1 MYTVS
6 GVAMSAVGQVAGLCC
21 LVGSL
26 AGCGDNSAPSNVTA
40 PGDDTK
46 AKTKIL
52 ETGTALLQG
61 KEPLEAL
68 NIYMNGFHFYS
79 GNMKAQMEAHHYC
92 SVVNEDV
99 NQCVIFDGNGKDAK
113 IMGVEYII
121 SKKLFDSLPVDERK
135 LWHSHVH
142 EVKSGQLVAPGIPQK
157 AEHEF
162 MEKII
167 GTYGK
172 TWHTWH
178 TDQKF
183 PLPVGHPM
191 LMMGFTADGQA
202 NEAMVSE
209 RDKRLELSSSEKR
222 KNRQSIGAPPISP
235 GADAWQQ
242 GDVLQL
248 ILQPV
253 PAATSGKHLR
263 TDPPQ

>member
-1 MYTVS
+1 MK
-6 GVAMSAVGQVAGLCC
+6 SAIPLALLTPFV
-21 LVGSL
+21 L
-26 AGCGDNSAPSNVTA
+26 AGCGDNNTPSNVTA

-46 AKTKIL
+46 AKTKVL

-61 KEPLEAL
+61 KQPLEAL
-68 NIYMNGFHFYS
+68 NIYMDGFHFYN
-79 GNMKAQMEAHHYC
+79 GDMKAQMEAHHYC

-121 SKKLFDSLPVDERK
+121 SAKLFETLPADEKK

-142 EVKSGQLVAPGIPQK
+142 EVKSGQLIAPGVPEK

-178 TDQKF
+178 TDQKLT
-183 PLPVGHPM
+183 LPMGHPL

-202 NEAMVSE
+202 NQAMIDE
-209 RDKRLELSSSEKR
+209 RDKRFKIASADKVKDR
-222 KNRQSIGAPPISP
+222 ASIPAPAIAA

-242 GDVLQL
+242 GDVMQL
-248 ILQPV
+248 SLQPLAKGAPV
-253 PAATSGKHLR
+253 PHAHTAPQAPNQ
-263 TDPPQ
+263 PPTPK